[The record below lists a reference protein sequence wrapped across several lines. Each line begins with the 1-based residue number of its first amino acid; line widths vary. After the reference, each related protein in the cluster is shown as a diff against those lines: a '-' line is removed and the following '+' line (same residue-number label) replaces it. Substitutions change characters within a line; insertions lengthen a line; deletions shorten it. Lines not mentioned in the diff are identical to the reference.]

1 MILITLASIGII
13 LGGLGLYAGLTA
25 RRRAVQAFEECAEMM
40 RRQLQVT
47 SGAGDN
53 RAVRDVAIVHY
64 DALKEVSGGLSFSL
78 AMLNALGDGIV
89 LTSINGRTETR
100 TYARVI
106 QGGRSQPGA
115 VPRRGPRRT
124 RRPARPRA
132 GDPPRR
138 PARHPRQRPAVRR
151 PRDRRLALEAH
162 MSGPHSP

>member
-1 MILITLASIGII
+1 VILITLASIGIL
-13 LGGLGLYAGLTA
+13 LGALGLYAGLTA
-25 RRRAVQAFEECAEMM
+25 RKRAVLAFEECAEMM

-64 DALKEVSGGLSFSL
+64 DALKEVSGGLSFSV

-106 QGGRSQPGA
+106 QSGRSQQVLSPEEDHVVRAARLG
-115 VPRRGPRRT
+115 RGPSISLDDRLDVRVNGQPSS
-124 RRPARPRA
+124 PA
-132 GDPPRR
+132 
-138 PARHPRQRPAVRR
+138 
-151 PRDRRLALEAH
+151 
-162 MSGPHSP
+162 

>member
-1 MILITLASIGII
+1 VILITLALIGIL

-53 RAVRDVAIVHY
+53 RAVRDVAVVHY
-64 DALKEVSGGLSFSL
+64 DALKDSGGLSFSL
-78 AMLNALGDGIV
+78 AMLNALGDGLV

-106 QGGRSQPGA
+106 QGGRSQQVLSPEEDHVVRAARLG
-115 VPRRGPRRT
+115 RGPAIRLDDRLDV
-124 RRPARPRA
+124 RVN
-132 GDPPRR
+132 GQPP
-138 PARHPRQRPAVRR
+138 
-151 PRDRRLALEAH
+151 
-162 MSGPHSP
+162 SPS

>member
-1 MILITLASIGII
+1 MILITLASIGIL
-13 LGGLGLYAGLTA
+13 LGGLALYAGLTA
-25 RRRAVQAFEECAEMM
+25 RKRAVQAFEECAEMM

-64 DALKEVSGGLSFSL
+64 DALKEASVGLSFSL

-106 QGGRSQPGA
+106 QGGRSQQVLSPEEDHVVRAARLG
-115 VPRRGPRRT
+115 RGPSIRLDDRLDV
-124 RRPARPRA
+124 RVNGQPSAPA
-132 GDPPRR
+132 
-138 PARHPRQRPAVRR
+138 
-151 PRDRRLALEAH
+151 
-162 MSGPHSP
+162 

>member
-1 MILITLASIGII
+1 MGIVI
-13 LGGLGLYAGLTA
+13 GGLGLYAGLTA
-25 RRRAVQAFEECAEMM
+25 RKRAVLAFEECAEMM

-78 AMLNALGDGIV
+78 AMLNAAGDGVV

-106 QGGRSQPGA
+106 QSGRSQQVLSPEEDHVVRAARLG
-115 VPRRGPRRT
+115 RGPSIRL
-124 RRPARPRA
+124 
-132 GDPPRR
+132 D
-138 PARHPRQRPAVRR
+138 
-151 PRDRRLALEAH
+151 DRLDMTVNGRSSTSA
-162 MSGPHSP
+162 